1 MYLSTSTLSELIQ
14 NSCLLMPPRKQSPQL
29 GLKQFEGFSCLG
41 YSRFNILSLFYVIS
55 TVCDWCNMYRQ
66 FISAPSSGFPSQVSL
81 MVQFHTKTTHD
92 PSSGSST
99 ALIKLE
105 PKKLKIFTNKGIH
118 FDETSSEASNTS
130 RRSSLTKSTY
140 KTSSL

>member
-1 MYLSTSTLSELIQ
+1 
-14 NSCLLMPPRKQSPQL
+14 
-29 GLKQFEGFSCLG
+29 
-41 YSRFNILSLFYVIS
+41 
-55 TVCDWCNMYRQ
+55 MYRQ
-66 FISAPSSGFPSQVSL
+66 FIAAPSSGFPSQVSL

-105 PKKLKIFTNKGIH
+105 PKKLKILTNKGIH

-130 RRSSLTKSTY
+130 RRSSLTKSINSFLLSVAVVDLLGFPIFIY
-140 KTSSL
+140 